1 MYLNADEIADVVM
14 LTSVLLVI
22 NNKALR
28 VFNLPSLQRL
38 ALELD
43 QERNR
48 IYKNAM
54 GREGSQWANY

>member
-54 GREGSQWANY
+54 GREG